1 MDYSKISSN
10 FVAVNPRRGMSA
22 HERRGV
28 CGHNKKTFMKVNDF
42 DILDNI
48 KKGKIGLYY
57 DELIPNIE
65 IN

>member
-1 MDYSKISSN
+1 MISYNNKHFSYN
-10 FVAVNPRRGMSA
+10 Y
-22 HERRGV
+22 
-28 CGHNKKTFMKVNDF
+28 NKKTFMKVNDF